1 MTFKLDWRGKE
12 VIKKQQKAAE
22 QGLRDAAEHIGEQA
36 NRTAPIDEGT
46 LRRSMGTDFDPDR
59 LMSVVFYDVP
69 YVERLH
75 EASPG
80 EFRFSDPNARVK
92 WLELTL
98 QERQKAIKDYL
109 ADALREGLR

>member
-1 MTFKLDWRGKE
+1 MSTRMRWFGDDVTRN
-12 VIKKQQKAAE
+12 QKDAAE